1 MKYFELCWNQLC
13 TCWRI
18 GATKWHDL
26 TIFFFVFFSRT
37 ICLIFSNL
45 FKQPENKRLNT
56 HMCVYCLNWCSTQSF
71 ESHFLQVHEFHHG
84 LWFSKIVP
92 NSTTKLSYILILL
105 HNLTWLKCWK
115 SWGELKYYN
124 ILKNLTHIL
133 HLHIIIK
140 LLHFFQFSNTLV
152 LYVVSVGI
160 NKITFEI

>member
-1 MKYFELCWNQLC
+1 MCWNQLC

-26 TIFFFVFFSRT
+26 MIFFSFCFSRT

-84 LWFSKIVP
+84 LWFSKFVP
-92 NSTTKLSYILILL
+92 NSTTIQQLRYVYSNPIKP
-105 HNLTWLKCWK
+105 NLTLLKG
-115 SWGELKYYN
+115 SNRELKYSE
-124 ILKNLTHIL
+124 ITISSKFDP
-133 HLHIIIK
+133 HLA
-140 LLHFFQFSNTLV
+140 F
-152 LYVVSVGI
+152 LYDD
-160 NKITFEI
+160 KIVALFTIF